1 MDIAQKLER
10 FKKMIKTKKKH
21 LDYQRTVDLAKEYKA
36 HVSGVGIEEY
46 LKRFNQREDEEMF
59 AQRKR
64 LTNAISQSVAASL
77 MKPFNK
83 VSRNK
88 NIKNKFNLKS
98 DKVREEVVKQM
109 SAGFYGTNELNTK
122 GLDYWLRNR
131 FIELTFTDPNA
142 FLMIEWTPK
151 PLDQPVEPYP
161 YEITSENVFYYKY
174 VNGVLTQIFSRQ
186 KETMYYLDKD
196 GVEQEKA
203 IDAFTLYEI
212 GSSMK
217 VVEYDP
223 KQFAAE
229 GNVID
234 ESYQYS
240 YKEGKSYFLVT
251 YNETKL
257 DFIPAFRVG
266 YMRDTATDGR
276 TFVNPFESAMPY
288 FRKALKAVSELD
300 LSITLHT
307 FPQKIMYVYPCQ
319 GVTKV
324 KKCNGGFLA
333 DGSQCTKCKGSG
345 FQLAGSGQDAI
356 MLKLPDN
363 PQQQDIVDLDK
374 LIAYKTPPIEL
385 IKFQNEYVK
394 GLKTDSHLSVY
405 NSNQL
410 LAYDPQFAKTATEVD
425 SNTEGIYDTL
435 FPYTEKFSEVWKT
448 IMKIFVRIAGFDG
461 DFELIHIFPTDLRLK
476 TMSVLMSELKTANES
491 KAPSYFRDA
500 ILEEI
505 ANQIYEGDD
514 LGKLKHFT
522 RHKFFPF
529 SGKTE
534 TEIQFLMASSYVSNF
549 TKVLY
554 ANFEAIFTDIEKAV
568 PNFYKMKYDQQWETL
583 NEYAKPYVDEIT
595 AQSGVT
601 LDLNWNTT
609 DPEEDEELTEEEK
622 AAKAAEEEAAAKK
635 KAEDEG
641 GSGEEDQ
648 EE

>member
-10 FKKMIKTKKKH
+10 FKKMIKSKKKH
-21 LDYQRTVDLAKEYKA
+21 GDYQRTVDLSKEYKA
-36 HVSGVGIEEY
+36 HVSGVGLGDY
-46 LKRFNQREDEEMF
+46 LKRFNKREDEEMF

-64 LTNAISQSVAASL
+64 LTNSISQSVAASL

-88 NIKNKFNLKS
+88 NIKNKFSLKS

-109 SAGFYGTNELNTK
+109 TAGFYGTNELNTK
-122 GLDYWLRNR
+122 GVDYWLRNR

-151 PLDQPVEPYP
+151 PVDQVVEPYP
-161 YEITSENVFYYKY
+161 YEISSENVFYYKY

-186 KETMYYLDKD
+186 RETMYFLDKD
-196 GVEQEKA
+196 GVEQEKM

-229 GNVID
+229 GIEINED
-234 ESYQYS
+234 YQTTYE
-240 YKEGKSYFLVT
+240 EGKSHFLVT
-251 YNETKL
+251 YNETFL

-266 YMRDTATDGR
+266 YVRDTATDGR

-307 FPQKIMYVYPCQ
+307 FPQKIQYVLKCQ
-319 GVTKV
+319 GASKV
-324 KKCNGGFLA
+324 KKCNGGSLA
-333 DGSQCTKCKGSG
+333 DGSTCTKCKGSG
-345 FQLAGSGQDAI
+345 YQLAGSGQDAI
-356 MLKLPDN
+356 LLPMPDN
-363 PQQQDIVDLDK
+363 PTKEDLVDLDK

-385 IKFQNEYVK
+385 IKFQDEYVK

-448 IMKIFVRIAGFDG
+448 IMKIFVRVSGFEG
-461 DFELIHIFPTDLRLK
+461 DFELIHIFPSDLRLK
-476 TMSVLMSELKTANES
+476 TMAVLMAELKTANES
-491 KAPSYFRDA
+491 EAPSYFRDA

-505 ANQIYEGDD
+505 ANQIYEGDEFA
-514 LGKLKHFT
+514 KLKHFT
-522 RHKFFPF
+522 RHRFFPF

-568 PNFYKMKYDQQWETL
+568 PNFYKMKYDLQWETL
-583 NEYAKPYVDEIT
+583 NQYAKPYVDEIT

-601 LDLNWNTT
+601 LDLNWNTA
-609 DPEEDEELTEEEK
+609 EEELTDEEK
-622 AAKAAEEEAAAKK
+622 AAKAAEEEAKA
-635 KAEDEG
+635 KAEAEKTG
-641 GSGEEDQ
+641 GSSDEDVEE
-648 EE
+648 